1 MLTQN
6 NKKMRKKKQLIKWN
20 TISTKYPYMTIAVVA
35 MHTWHY
41 SNSEDERIKN
51 DEKVSSLVRNVIM
64 LINFPLARMHSPHM
78 LLAHVCVIESTI
90 YGIPIAQFKLRQ
102 RVCFFSFSH
111 SLYICYADGSVCL
124 SIGRTSLSNKIFR
137 HRQNK
142 SKTTHRKNPQYCDI
156 CAHRFHDEEHA
167 NLLNSMWLIAITF
180 LSVGF
185 GDVCY

>member
-111 SLYICYADGSVCL
+111 SLYICYADGSLRYVYL
-124 SIGRTSLSNKIFR
+124 SAEHRCRTKFFATDKTNQKQLIEKTHNIVIYARTGFMM
-137 HRQNK
+137 K
-142 SKTTHRKNPQYCDI
+142 SMQIYWIPCG
-156 CAHRFHDEEHA
+156 
-167 NLLNSMWLIAITF
+167 WLP
-180 LSVGF
+180 LHS
-185 GDVCY
+185 